1 MDAKIRT
8 NMKQIN
14 KEEMFGNLKSFLKS
28 KGIEVQEGAYAQ
40 RIRQGC
46 ELLTDSINVSQRTL
60 KSAKS
65 AMDQGLDQLR
75 QTIHEQT
82 APKSPAAEGAPQKKQ
97 PANATRAAGQ
107 SSAAQHKSGKP
118 GRRARKG

>member
-1 MDAKIRT
+1 
-8 NMKQIN
+8 MKQIN

-82 APKSPAAEGAPQKKQ
+82 APKSPAAAAEGAPQKKQ
-97 PANATRAAGQ
+97 PVNATRAAGQ
-107 SSAAQHKSGKP
+107 SPAAQRKSGQP

>member
-1 MDAKIRT
+1 
-8 NMKQIN
+8 MKQIN
-14 KEEMFGNLKSFLKS
+14 KEEMFGHLKSFLKS

-82 APKSPAAEGAPQKKQ
+82 APKAPAAEGAPQKKR
-97 PANATRAAGQ
+97 PVNATRAAGQ
-107 SSAAQHKSGKP
+107 SSAAQRKSGQP

>member
-1 MDAKIRT
+1 M
-8 NMKQIN
+8 NQIN

-60 KSAKS
+60 KRAKS
-65 AMDQGLDQLR
+65 AMDKGLDQLR

-82 APKSPAAEGAPQKKQ
+82 APKSPAEAGAPPKKR
-97 PANATRAAGQ
+97 PANAPRAAGQ
-107 SSAAQHKSGKP
+107 SSTAQRKSSKP
-118 GRRARKG
+118 GRSTRKG

>member
-1 MDAKIRT
+1 M
-8 NMKQIN
+8 NQIN

-28 KGIEVQEGAYAQ
+28 KGIEVQKGDYAQ

-46 ELLTDSINVSQRTL
+46 ELLTDSVNVSQRTL
-60 KSAKS
+60 KRAKS
-65 AMDQGLDQLR
+65 AMDKRLDQLR

-82 APKSPAAEGAPQKKQ
+82 APKSPAAEGVPPKKR

-107 SSAAQHKSGKP
+107 SSAAQRKSGKP

>member
-1 MDAKIRT
+1 M
-8 NMKQIN
+8 NQIN
-14 KEEMFGNLKSFLKS
+14 KEEMFGHLKSFLKS

-46 ELLTDSINVSQRTL
+46 ELLTDSVNVSQRTL
-60 KSAKS
+60 RRAKS
-65 AMDQGLDQLR
+65 AMGKGLNQLR

-82 APKSPAAEGAPQKKQ
+82 APKSPAAESVPPKKR

-107 SSAAQHKSGKP
+107 SSAPKRKSSKP

>member
-1 MDAKIRT
+1 
-8 NMKQIN
+8 MKQIN
-14 KEEMFGNLKSFLKS
+14 KEEMFGNLKCFLKS
-28 KGIEVQEGAYAQ
+28 KGIELQEGAYTQ

-60 KSAKS
+60 KRAKS
-65 AMDQGLDQLR
+65 AMDKRLDQLR

-82 APKSPAAEGAPQKKQ
+82 APKSSAAKGAPQNKR

-107 SSAAQHKSGKP
+107 SSAAQRKSGKP
-118 GRRARKG
+118 GRRARKA

>member
-1 MDAKIRT
+1 M
-8 NMKQIN
+8 NQIN
-14 KEEMFGNLKSFLKS
+14 KEEMFGNLKSLLKS

-60 KSAKS
+60 KRAKS
-65 AMDQGLDQLR
+65 AMDKGLDQLR

-82 APKSPAAEGAPQKKQ
+82 APKSPAAESIPPKKRSG
-97 PANATRAAGQ
+97 NTTRAAGQ
-107 SSAAQHKSGKP
+107 SSTTQRKSGKP

>member
-1 MDAKIRT
+1 M
-8 NMKQIN
+8 NQIN

-46 ELLTDSINVSQRTL
+46 EILTDSINVSQSTL
-60 KSAKS
+60 KRAKS
-65 AMDQGLDQLR
+65 AMDKGLDQLR

-82 APKSPAAEGAPQKKQ
+82 APKSPAEEGAPQKKR
-97 PANATRAAGQ
+97 PVNATCAAAQ
-107 SSAAQHKSGKP
+107 SSEAQRKSSKP
-118 GRRARKG
+118 GRRASKG

>member
-1 MDAKIRT
+1 M
-8 NMKQIN
+8 NQIN

-46 ELLTDSINVSQRTL
+46 ELLTDSVNVSQRTL
-60 KSAKS
+60 KRAKS
-65 AMDQGLDQLR
+65 AMGKGLNQLR

-82 APKSPAAEGAPQKKQ
+82 APKSPAAESIPPKTR

-107 SSAAQHKSGKP
+107 SSATQRKSSTP

>member
-1 MDAKIRT
+1 
-8 NMKQIN
+8 MKQIN

-28 KGIEVQEGAYAQ
+28 KGIELQEGAYTQ

-46 ELLTDSINVSQRTL
+46 ELLTDSVNVSQRTL
-60 KSAKS
+60 KRAKS
-65 AMDQGLDQLR
+65 AMGKGLNQLR

-82 APKSPAAEGAPQKKQ
+82 APKSPATENVPPKKQ
-97 PANATRAAGQ
+97 PVKAARAASQ
-107 SSAAQHKSGKP
+107 SSSAQRKSGKP

>member
-1 MDAKIRT
+1 M
-8 NMKQIN
+8 NQIN

-60 KSAKS
+60 KRAKS
-65 AMDQGLDQLR
+65 AMDKGLDQLR

-82 APKSPAAEGAPQKKQ
+82 APKSPAAESVPPKKR
-97 PANATRAAGQ
+97 PGNATSTAGQ
-107 SSAAQHKSGKP
+107 LSAAQRKPGKP
-118 GRRARKG
+118 GRRTRKG

>member
-65 AMDQGLDQLR
+65 AMDQLR

-82 APKSPAAEGAPQKKQ
+82 APKSPAAEGAPQKKR
-97 PANATRAAGQ
+97 PVNATGAAGQ
-107 SSAAQHKSGKP
+107 SSAAQRKSGQP

>member
-1 MDAKIRT
+1 
-8 NMKQIN
+8 MKQIN

-82 APKSPAAEGAPQKKQ
+82 APKSPAAEGAPQKKR
-97 PANATRAAGQ
+97 PVNATGTAGQ
-107 SSAAQHKSGKP
+107 SSAAQRKSGQP

>member
-1 MDAKIRT
+1 M
-8 NMKQIN
+8 NQIN

-46 ELLTDSINVSQRTL
+46 ELLTDSINVSQSTL
-60 KSAKS
+60 KRAKS

-75 QTIHEQT
+75 QTIHEQP
-82 APKSPAAEGAPQKKQ
+82 APKSPVAESAPQKKQ
-97 PANATRAAGQ
+97 PVNATRAAGQ
-107 SSAAQHKSGKP
+107 SPATQRKSDKP

>member
-1 MDAKIRT
+1 M
-8 NMKQIN
+8 NQIN

-40 RIRQGC
+40 QIRQGC
-46 ELLTDSINVSQRTL
+46 ELLTDSINVSQSTL
-60 KSAKS
+60 KRAKS

-82 APKSPAAEGAPQKKQ
+82 APKSPAAESAPQKKR
-97 PANATRAAGQ
+97 PVNATCAAGQ
-107 SSAAQHKSGKP
+107 SSEAQRKSSKP
-118 GRRARKG
+118 GRRASKG

>member
-1 MDAKIRT
+1 M
-8 NMKQIN
+8 NQIN
-14 KEEMFGNLKSFLKS
+14 KEEMFGNLKNFLKS

-46 ELLTDSINVSQRTL
+46 ELLTDSINVSQSTL
-60 KSAKS
+60 KRAKS

-82 APKSPAAEGAPQKKQ
+82 APKSPAAESAPQKKQ

-107 SSAAQHKSGKP
+107 SSAAQRKTSKP
-118 GRRARKG
+118 GRRASKG

>member
-1 MDAKIRT
+1 
-8 NMKQIN
+8 MKQIK

-46 ELLTDSINVSQRTL
+46 ELLTDSINVSERTL
-60 KSAKS
+60 KQAKS
-65 AMDQGLDQLR
+65 AMDKGLDQLR

-82 APKSPAAEGAPQKKQ
+82 APNPPAAEGAPQKKR
-97 PANATRAAGQ
+97 PAKATRTAGQ
-107 SSAAQHKSGKP
+107 PSPARPKSDQS
-118 GRRARKG
+118 GRRARKA

>member
-1 MDAKIRT
+1 M
-8 NMKQIN
+8 NQIN

-28 KGIEVQEGAYAQ
+28 KGIEVQKGDYAQ

-60 KSAKS
+60 KRAKS

-82 APKSPAAEGAPQKKQ
+82 APQSTAVEGTPQKKR
-97 PANATRAAGQ
+97 PGNATRAAGQ
-107 SSAAQHKSGKP
+107 SSAAQRKSSKP
-118 GRRARKG
+118 GQRVRKG

>member
-1 MDAKIRT
+1 M
-8 NMKQIN
+8 NQIN
-14 KEEMFGNLKSFLKS
+14 KEEMFGNLKNFLKS

-46 ELLTDSINVSQRTL
+46 EILTDSINVSQSTL
-60 KSAKS
+60 KRAKS
-65 AMDQGLDQLR
+65 VMDQGLDQLR

-82 APKSPAAEGAPQKKQ
+82 APKPPAAEGAPHKTR
-97 PANATRAAGQ
+97 PVNATRAAGQ
-107 SSAAQHKSGKP
+107 SSAAQRKTSKP

>member
-1 MDAKIRT
+1 M
-8 NMKQIN
+8 NQIN
-14 KEEMFGNLKSFLKS
+14 KEEMFGHLKSFLKS

-46 ELLTDSINVSQRTL
+46 ELLTDSVNVSQRTL
-60 KSAKS
+60 KRAKS
-65 AMDQGLDQLR
+65 AMDKGLDQLR

-82 APKSPAAEGAPQKKQ
+82 APKSPAAESIPPKKR

-107 SSAAQHKSGKP
+107 SSATQRKSSKP

>member
-1 MDAKIRT
+1 
-8 NMKQIN
+8 MKQIN
-14 KEEMFGNLKSFLKS
+14 KEEMFGNLKGFLKS

-60 KSAKS
+60 KRAKS
-65 AMDQGLDQLR
+65 AMDKGLDQLR

-82 APKSPAAEGAPQKKQ
+82 APQPPATDGAPQKKG
-97 PANATRAAGQ
+97 PVNATRVAGQ
-107 SSAAQHKSGKP
+107 ASAAQRKSSKP